1 MKGMSKAWGDQFNKS
16 VVHLSGRNKVYPLG
30 DKSGGPVVTKT
41 AGLVKAMLDAEATD
55 LFDIKHKDR
64 DSKALAAYA
73 KSVKAFQA
81 EKKTY
86 SRYLA
91 DAIKSVD
98 KKMHPEA
105 YRELKILN
113 TQLDALQ
120 AKLENTFA
128 GYKNA
133 KELGKIVD
141 KGSAKVDKA
150 RKKGDEEGALAEQ
163 EAKALKQ
170 FMLQLK
176 ALGNS
181 GIRKGLAAIQD
192 MKKDPS
198 VANYNKI
205 MNSAGRDVSQWVVNI
220 AKVKTNKKFKNDS
233 TVKKLANPAPFM
245 TQLTEFG
252 NGAKRR
258 IDDTSSPDEVAALI
272 KEFSQLLKSVAV
284 AYEPVLKFKG

>member
-1 MKGMSKAWGDQFNKS
+1 M
-16 VVHLSGRNKVYPLG
+16 
-30 DKSGGPVVTKT
+30 
-41 AGLVKAMLDAEATD
+41 
-55 LFDIKHKDR
+55 
-64 DSKALAAYA
+64 
-73 KSVKAFQA
+73 
-81 EKKTY
+81 
-86 SRYLA
+86 
-91 DAIKSVD
+91 
-98 KKMHPEA
+98 
-105 YRELKILN
+105 
-113 TQLDALQ
+113 
-120 AKLENTFA
+120 
-128 GYKNA
+128 
-133 KELGKIVD
+133 
-141 KGSAKVDKA
+141 
-150 RKKGDEEGALAEQ
+150 AEQ

-258 IDDTSSPDEVAALI
+258 IDDTSSPQEVAALI